1 VSVYERRGVDC
12 PEPRRRGYLPVR
24 REAGVGFHVSDDDLF
39 TLSRRPTAGG
49 ALVIDGGEVL
59 EELVAKAC
67 LRRDSERTANG
78 IDDLHAATVRVQQRK
93 GVFEALVEHC
103 PRVG

>member
-1 VSVYERRGVDC
+1 VDC

-24 REAGVGFHVSDDDLF
+24 REAGVGVHVSDDNLL
-39 TLSRRPTAGG
+39 TLSRSPPAGG

-59 EELVAKAC
+59 EEFVAEAC
-67 LRRDSERTANG
+67 LRRDFERAADG
-78 IDDLHAATVRVQQRK
+78 IDDLHVATVCVQQRK